1 MVFSSPYFIFIFLP
15 AALLICL
22 LLRKAAYL
30 PAIFLTSLI
39 FYFWSSGNHV
49 LILLAIIVL
58 NYFGALLIE
67 RERYR
72 WLFYV
77 FLAANIAIIF
87 TYKYLAFFARNVDL
101 ALGSDLATGIGDIAL
116 PAGISFFVFQ
126 GISYLV
132 DVRRRDIKGERN
144 FIVYA
149 AYQAFFPHLI
159 AGPIVR
165 FRDVIEDFLKPRL
178 STDLFAAGITRF
190 AHGLFKKV
198 VIADSI
204 APIADSIFGL
214 PADQLNFTSGWIGAV
229 AYALQI
235 YFDFSGYSDM
245 AIGMAAMFGI
255 RFTENFA
262 RPYASRSIT
271 EFWRRWHMTLSS
283 WFRDYV
289 YIPLGGSRGGTFAT
303 YRNLLLVFIVT
314 GIWHGAAWTF
324 LVWGLYHGAFLIVE
338 RALCG
343 TPLEKLTSPVLRYV
357 YCLPVVIFGWV
368 VFRADTITH
377 AAAMW
382 SAMLNPFSMSDP
394 AALFAALEGITPT
407 QIVAF
412 ILGCGIFL
420 VPSRVPMG
428 AKLMTEQYIPV
439 RQAVNVA
446 YTAVVL
452 LVSGGVAL
460 TGSDSPFLYFTF

>member
-15 AALLICL
+15 FALLICL

-30 PAIFLTSLI
+30 PLIFLVSLA

-49 LILLAIIVL
+49 LILLAIIAL
-58 NYFGALLIE
+58 NYFGALLIGKE
-67 RERYR
+67 KYR
-72 WLFYV
+72 PWFWV
-77 FLAANIAIIF
+77 FLGLNVAIIF
-87 TYKYLAFFARNVDL
+87 TYKYLTFVARNVDAL
-101 ALGSDLATGIGDIAL
+101 LGSDLATHIGDIAL

-132 DVRRRDIKGERN
+132 DVRRRDIPGERN

-149 AYQAFFPHLI
+149 AYQSFFPHLI

-165 FRDVIEDFLKPRL
+165 FRDVIGDLLKPRI
-178 STDLFAAGITRF
+178 SSALFAAGITRF

-204 APIADSIFGL
+204 APIADGIFAM
-214 PADQLNFTSGWIGAV
+214 PPDQIDFVSAWIGAT

-255 RFTENFA
+255 KFAENFE

-289 YIPLGGSRGGTFAT
+289 YVPLGGNRGGTLAT
-303 YRNLLLVFIVT
+303 YRNLLIVFVLT

-324 LVWGLYHGAFLIVE
+324 LVWGLYHGAFLILE
-338 RALCG
+338 RLVFR
-343 TPLEKLTSPVLRYV
+343 TPLTAMNHAAWRFV

-368 VFRADTITH
+368 VFRAENIGD
-377 AAAMW
+377 AATMW
-382 SAMLNPFSMSDP
+382 AAMLNPLDASS
-394 AALFAALEGITPT
+394 ANAVFAALEGLTPVN
-407 QIVAF
+407 VAAF
-412 ILGCGIFL
+412 VLGCGIFL
-420 VPSRVPMG
+420 APSRLSLG
-428 AKLMTEQYIPV
+428 GRLMEQSESGL
-439 RQAVNVA
+439 RQAANVA
-446 YTAVVL
+446 YTSAAL
-452 LVSGGVAL
+452 AIAGASAL
-460 TGSDSPFLYFTF
+460 TGSYSPFLYFTF

>member
-15 AALLICL
+15 FALLFCL

-30 PAIFLTSLI
+30 PLIFLVSLA
-39 FYFWSSGNHV
+39 FYFWSSGNQV
-49 LILLAIIVL
+49 LILIAIIVL

-67 RERYR
+67 KEKYR
-72 WLFYV
+72 PWFFV
-77 FLAANIAIIF
+77 FLALNIAIIF
-87 TYKYLAFFARNVDL
+87 TFKYLEFFARNADAL
-101 ALGSDLATGIGDIAL
+101 LGSDLAAHIGDIAL

-132 DVRRRDIKGERN
+132 DVRRRDIPGERN

-165 FRDVIEDFLKPRL
+165 FRDVIQDFLKPQI
-178 STDLFAAGITRF
+178 STVLFAAGVTRF

-204 APIADSIFGL
+204 APISDGIFGM
-214 PADQLNFTSGWIGAV
+214 PVEQIDFVTGWIGAA

-289 YIPLGGSRGGTFAT
+289 YIPLGGSRGGAFAT
-303 YRNLLLVFIVT
+303 YRNLLIVFIIT

-324 LVWGLYHGAFLIVE
+324 LLWGLYHGAFLVLE
-338 RALCG
+338 RLVFRS
-343 TPLEKLTSPVLRYV
+343 PLESMSRGIWRYV

-368 VFRADTITH
+368 VFRAETITH
-377 AAAMW
+377 AAGMW
-382 SAMLNPFSMSDP
+382 SAMLNPFKASGVAS
-394 AALFAALEGITPT
+394 LLTSLEGITPLHM
-407 QIVAF
+407 IAF
-412 ILGCGIFL
+412 AVGCGIFL
-420 VPSRVPMG
+420 APGRTALGSR
-428 AKLMTEQYIPV
+428 LMEEFPGRFLQT
-439 RQAVNVA
+439 ASVA
-446 YTAVVL
+446 YTCLALAVA
-452 LVSGGVAL
+452 GAVAL
-460 TGSDSPFLYFTF
+460 TGSYSPFLYFTF